1 MIDEVLNMVV
11 TEFLARIDNPMKV
24 GLHEFSDDVD
34 ISVAC
39 PGFRL
44 EDIEE
49 SNDVIVLKKL
59 CVS

>member
-1 MIDEVLNMVV
+1 MVV